1 MTLIAA
7 AWMDL
12 LENSHPRDSLEMAR
26 SLVAKHLVPASI
38 DKDVLERYM
47 RKALRNG
54 AWRRLPRESR
64 LLLWAAAK
72 HLRRVKSPV
81 LRDVLRRILLE
92 IELSTLK
99 GRAVFYGALL
109 ALRQGL
115 TQALNNLKRLI
126 TLGVSYLNLPS
137 MWRMLG

>member
-12 LENSHPRDSLEMAR
+12 LESSHPQGSLEVAR
-26 SLVAKHLVPASI
+26 SLVAEHLVPENI
-38 DKDVLERYM
+38 DRDVLKRYV

-54 AWRRLPRESR
+54 AWRRLRRESR
-64 LLLWAAAK
+64 ALLWAAAK
-72 HLRRVKSPV
+72 HLHKVKSPV
-81 LRDVLRRILLE
+81 LRDVLRGILLE
-92 IELSTLK
+92 IELSTLR

-115 TQALNNLKRLI
+115 TQVLGNLKRLI
-126 TLGVSYLNLPS
+126 TLGVGYLNLPT
-137 MWRMLG
+137 MWRVLG